1 MKRSL
6 GMFGSFCVLAAL
18 ALLKDGI
25 VNSITD
31 ASFYVNADFSEV
43 DSIEAQ
49 ETSRRLEETET
60 VTSQY
65 QDPTTYV
72 YESDKEVN
80 GTEVFG
86 TPNFFKWT
94 YDNEE
99 TAYTNY
105 VL

>member
-31 ASFYVNADFSEV
+31 ATFYVNADFSEV

-49 ETSRRLEETET
+49 ETSRRLETET
-60 VTSQY
+60 F

-86 TPNFFKWT
+86 VKNYFKWT
-94 YDNEE
+94 YDSEE
-99 TAYTNY
+99 TAYQNY